1 MFPLPAGGGRWETSF
16 ISSLRSQGFLLFSD
30 PAPSRTTWRRNPLS
44 QYCYFLCSSVC
55 ALPVKL
61 YRFGRHR
68 IDKVGAFQEYG
79 ASWFPLTRYEYLA
92 LAFQGLLADCVIGYD
107 WVLKGLLGRCWKKGK
122 VIENE
127 NDRYARM
134 GKRLFSSFGKQRS
147 TLLHFTCALDAH
159 RPCSPC
165 MRGSTRGN
173 WKGNSQ
179 IVNQFIRQN
188 WNSVASF
195 FFSFC

>member
-92 LAFQGLLADCVIGYD
+92 LAFQGLVADCVIGYD

-134 GKRLFSSFGKQRS
+134 EKKGFFLRLANKGRLYF
-147 TLLHFTCALDAH
+147 TLLAPWTPTDPALHAWGVL
-159 RPCSPC
+159 REEI
-165 MRGSTRGN
+165 GKEILKL
-173 WKGNSQ
+173 WINS
-179 IVNQFIRQN
+179 
-188 WNSVASF
+188 
-195 FFSFC
+195 